1 MSYTTF
7 PAGTIPRSGSATDSF
22 WRDTLAAFAASGQSV
37 ASFCQER
44 GLKQA
49 TFYSRRLRQDQIE
62 QQRTSPTAA
71 RPRSTQ
77 PAFVPVVVEHRGMV
91 EESFQVDLRGGRVL
105 RLPASI
111 PAARLAEVVHALEG
125 QL

>member
-7 PAGTIPRSGSATDSF
+7 PAGSVPRSGSATESF

-44 GLKQA
+44 GLRQA
-49 TFYSRRLRQDQIE
+49 TFYSRRLRLAKIDQ
-62 QQRTSPTAA
+62 QGTSPTAA
-71 RPRSTQ
+71 GPRLT
-77 PAFVPVVVEHRGMV
+77 PTFVPVIVEPRAIV

-105 RLPASI
+105 RLPASM
-111 PAARLAEVVHALEG
+111 PAARVAELLHALEG
-125 QL
+125 QA

>member
-1 MSYTTF
+1 MSNVTF
-7 PAGTIPRSGSATDSF
+7 QAGIVPRSGSATDSF

-49 TFYSRRLRQDQIE
+49 TFYSRRLRLAKID
-62 QQRTSPTAA
+62 QQRTSPATAGS
-71 RPRSTQ
+71 RST
-77 PAFVPVVVEHRGMV
+77 PAFVPVVVEPRAIV

-105 RLPASI
+105 RLPASM
-111 PAARLAEVVHALEG
+111 PAARLAEVLHALEG